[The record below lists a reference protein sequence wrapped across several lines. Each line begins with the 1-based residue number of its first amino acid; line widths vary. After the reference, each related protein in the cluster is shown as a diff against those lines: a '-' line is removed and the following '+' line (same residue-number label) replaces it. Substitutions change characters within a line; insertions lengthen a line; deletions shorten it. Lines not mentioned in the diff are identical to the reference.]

1 LAIRKRTTKLLA
13 KRHDLDY
20 FKKGSPIRMWQ
31 WRLALVCL
39 ITAVVWIT
47 ATSLRSA
54 SAFSSGPIS
63 SSHAIFGQKC
73 ETCHKPIIAGA
84 GFLPV
89 GFGSSRKVPDSA
101 CESCHT
107 VGAHHASQTVENKAC
122 STCHI
127 EHVGAMHLA
136 SAPISG
142 CTQCHAKL
150 EVRTLPAS
158 VATNI
163 DSFTKGHP
171 DFRPLRNIS
180 ATEHDAAF
188 GLKFNH
194 ADHLKEGLT
203 GTGTPGPG
211 LKEVSANKVTLD
223 CAYCHG
229 VEDPKGRDTAH
240 SGRMANVSFERS
252 CQSCH
257 SLDFDKRVKEQVPHA
272 EAAVALKFVQ
282 AKMAEVAPGDKPALI
297 RAETILFREK
307 CSLCH
312 TVSNV
317 DQLPGAAGVRLTE
330 ISYGTDE
337 TNRYVHRIN
346 PSGAMP
352 GNISETGDITADTL
366 KIAPSHAPQRFFT
379 AAMFSHSAHSAV
391 ECLECHANA
400 KTSVVGTDL
409 LMPGIGVC
417 QRCHDGQSRPQGP
430 ALSSGHAESGCS
442 LCHDYHETV
451 ALKDGL
457 QPAPKSTFPISQLTS
472 K

>member
-1 LAIRKRTTKLLA
+1 MSIRKRSTKLLA

-39 ITAVVWIT
+39 IAAVVWIT

-73 ETCHKPIIAGA
+73 ETCHKPIIPGT

-89 GFGSSRKVPDSA
+89 GFGSSRKVPNSA

-107 VGAHHASQTVENKAC
+107 VGAHHANQTVETKAC

-136 SAPISG
+136 AAPVSG

-150 EVRTLPAS
+150 EVRNVPAA
-158 VATNI
+158 VATSI
-163 DSFTKGHP
+163 ESFTKGHP

-180 ATEHDAAF
+180 VTEHDAAF

-194 ADHLKEGLT
+194 ADHLKQGLT
-203 GTGTPGPG
+203 GPDG
-211 LKEVSANKVTLD
+211 KVTLQ
-223 CAYCHG
+223 CEYCHS

-240 SGRMANVSFERS
+240 SGRMANVNFERS

-257 SLDFDKRVKEQVPHA
+257 SLDFDKRVKEQAPHA
-272 EAAVALKFVQ
+272 ESAVALKFVQ
-282 AKMAEVAPGDKPALI
+282 AKMAEVAPGDKPALV

-307 CSLCH
+307 CALCH
-312 TVSNV
+312 TVANV
-317 DQLPGAAGVRLTE
+317 EQLPRLT
-330 ISYGTDE
+330 SATFE
-337 TNRYVHRIN
+337 TNAYGMRVNRL
-346 PSGAMP
+346 
-352 GNISETGDITADTL
+352 NISGSPDGNASTL
-366 KIAPSHAPQRFFT
+366 SAEMLANPDMFAVALSHAPKRFFT
-379 AAMFSHSAHSAV
+379 AAMFSHSSHSAV

-400 KTSVVGTDL
+400 KTSTVGTDL
-409 LMPGIGVC
+409 LMPGIAVC

-430 ALSSGHAESGCS
+430 ALSNGHAESGCS
-442 LCHDYHETV
+442 LCHEYHEMV

-457 QPAPKSTFPISQLTS
+457 KATPKSTFPISQLTS
-472 K
+472 R